1 MRKAVL
7 CDLDGTLLDSN
18 HFHAEAW
25 QRTFA
30 EFGIPSSFEDVV
42 KQIGKGGDNLIP
54 CFVPKDRLE
63 QLEEKL
69 KDFRKH
75 LFHREYMDRI
85 VPFSDAALMLR
96 RMRRQQLRVA
106 VASSSN
112 KEDLHAFLML
122 LRIHDV
128 VEEHTTADDAEQTKP
143 APDIF
148 QASLKQLGIDPSEA
162 IALGDTPWDIQAA
175 RKAGVDTVAVTCG
188 GWCEQDLKQAGAIA
202 VFRDPADILR
212 NFEASPFAQE

>member
-1 MRKAVL
+1 MLKAIL

-30 EFGIPSSFEDVV
+30 EFGITASFDDIV
-42 KQIGKGGDNLIP
+42 KQIGKGGDNLMP
-54 CFVPKDRLE
+54 CFVPKERLDE
-63 QLEEKL
+63 LEEKL
-69 KDFRKH
+69 KSFRKD

-85 VPFSDAALMLR
+85 VPFSDAARLLR
-96 RMRRQQLRVA
+96 RMRQAGLRVA
-106 VASSSN
+106 VASSTD

-148 QASLKQLGIDPSEA
+148 EASLKRLAVQPSEA
-162 IALGDTPWDIQAA
+162 IALGDTPWDVQAA
-175 RKAGVDTVAVTCG
+175 KKAGVDTVAVTCG
-188 GWCEQDLKQAGAIA
+188 GWPEQELKEAGAIA

-212 NFEASPFAQE
+212 NFEASPFAR

>member
-25 QRTFA
+25 QRTLA
-30 EFGIPSSFEDVV
+30 EFGFQTDFEEVV
-42 KQIGKGGDNLIP
+42 KQIGKGGDNLLP
-54 CFVPKDRLE
+54 CFVPEHKLKE
-63 QLEEKL
+63 LEETL
-69 KDFRKH
+69 KSFRKD

-85 VPFSDAALMLR
+85 VPFSDAGLLLR
-96 RMRRQQLRVA
+96 RMRQEGLRVA
-106 VASSSN
+106 LASSSD

-128 VEEHTTADDAEQTKP
+128 VEEPTTADDAEETKP

-148 QASLKQLGIDPSEA
+148 QVSVKKLQIESADA

-175 RKAGVDTVAVTCG
+175 KKAGVDTVAVTCG
-188 GWCEQDLKQAGAIA
+188 GWKEDDLKDAGAIA

-212 NFEASPFAQE
+212 NFEKTPFAG